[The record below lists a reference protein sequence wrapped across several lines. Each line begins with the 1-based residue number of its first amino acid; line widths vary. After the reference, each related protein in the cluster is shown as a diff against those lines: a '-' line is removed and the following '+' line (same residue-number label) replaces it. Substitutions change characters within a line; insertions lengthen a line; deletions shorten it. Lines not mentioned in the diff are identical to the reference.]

1 MALSRRCIETLV
13 DLAEIKLSCLD
24 VFDREDRD
32 AAKTL
37 AESIAGLKAMLPGSQ
52 PALSAPVASI
62 EARLH

>member
-1 MALSRRCIETLV
+1 MALSRRCAETLL

-37 AESIAGLKAMLPGSQ
+37 AEAAAQLKAMLAVA
-52 PALSAPVASI
+52 PAAVTQ
-62 EARLH
+62 LH

>member
-1 MALSRRCIETLV
+1 MALSRRCIEALV

-24 VFDREDRD
+24 IFDREDRD

-37 AESIAGLKAMLPGSQ
+37 AESITGLKEMLAAPL
-52 PALSAPVASI
+52 PALAMAA